1 MPVEIVQRIV
11 HLQGRLYTMTDV
23 EDLHRWMVAKL
34 DAFPLFR
41 RFSEAELADDP
52 CFALIFES
60 TEEGQKV
67 TRNAGQKFPAVYVRL

>member
-1 MPVEIVQRIV
+1 
-11 HLQGRLYTMTDV
+11 
-23 EDLHRWMVAKL
+23 MVAKL

-41 RFSEAELADDP
+41 RLSEAELADDP